1 MGAYSYY
8 YYLNL
13 GNLVNCACVPTRS
26 CIRGDRVLPSAMDSP
41 SIVPGGGGSDD
52 PGHGGDVERTGLHEG
67 LNPLTPPL
75 AAEADD
81 AAADRGAGRC
91 WGPLRPGGGSLTAPS
106 SPIASPRAQ
115 QALDVHN
122 AAASQRWR
130 QFVWASRTEHV
141 PAHAWRVL
149 FAVELS
155 LAVLVITLLVVCRQR
170 LHPDGQI
177 YSGQCGRDT
186 FWDREFWWDQTKE
199 MGYPKNKSGVLV
211 SYREHYLD
219 RKKDSYCEHFAQ
231 RDLNRNPVDAI
242 SNAAYA
248 MCGVAIGLAGVADW
262 VYHGAEPGGTPG
274 GSWVLSRPG
283 CFVSFGWCVS
293 LIWLSFGS
301 WAWHAGLTYFG
312 NILDNASMWGVVW
325 GCCVGTSIIRI
336 AVHRWWQDDPARRGY
351 VLTGIFVVTLV
362 VLQVVFVKL
371 KHSISA
377 LVGTGSFVLGGIVC
391 FFICQIIWVAK
402 LPGPAHV
409 SVRPGAWSFMLSAA
423 AMGVLAVMLQTTD
436 KVLCSAHSV
445 WQGHAVWHALGAIAL
460 TLSYTYIRAEEPTN
474 ASLSPAS
481 RPSNRFLLAYGGAM
495 AVVASVFLFLVKHA
509 FSKAKA
515 HADE

>member
-1 MGAYSYY
+1 M
-8 YYLNL
+8 
-13 GNLVNCACVPTRS
+13 
-26 CIRGDRVLPSAMDSP
+26 LPSAMDSP

-81 AAADRGAGRC
+81 ADR
-91 WGPLRPGGGSLTAPS
+91 GSLTAPS

-262 VYHGAEPGGTPG
+262 VYHGAEPGGAPQG
-274 GSWVLSRPG
+274 
-283 CFVSFGWCVS
+283 
-293 LIWLSFGS
+293 
-301 WAWHAGLTYFG
+301 AAGY
-312 NILDNASMWGVVW
+312 
-325 GCCVGTSIIRI
+325 
-336 AVHRWWQDDPARRGY
+336 
-351 VLTGIFVVTLV
+351 LV
-362 VLQVVFVKL
+362 D
-371 KHSISA
+371 
-377 LVGTGSFVLGGIVC
+377 
-391 FFICQIIWVAK
+391 
-402 LPGPAHV
+402 
-409 SVRPGAWSFMLSAA
+409 RAA
-423 AMGVLAVMLQTTD
+423 
-436 KVLCSAHSV
+436 
-445 WQGHAVWHALGAIAL
+445 
-460 TLSYTYIRAEEPTN
+460 
-474 ASLSPAS
+474 
-481 RPSNRFLLAYGGAM
+481 LLASAGAC
-495 AVVASVFLFLVKHA
+495 H
-509 FSKAKA
+509 
-515 HADE
+515 